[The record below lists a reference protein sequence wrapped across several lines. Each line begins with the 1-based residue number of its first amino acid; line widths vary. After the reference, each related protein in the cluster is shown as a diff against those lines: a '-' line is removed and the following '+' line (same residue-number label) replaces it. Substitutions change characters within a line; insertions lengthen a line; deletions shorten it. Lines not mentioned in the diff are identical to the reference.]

1 MKKFSE
7 YKEDIYKCSRC
18 GLCQSVC
25 PVYRATL
32 SECAVSKGKFN
43 MLNGV
48 LNGDLSF
55 SKQLK
60 KYLDMCTGCNACK
73 NFCPSDIDAGKIFVA
88 AKYDYYKTCKL
99 SLIDKILNSYFFF
112 KAILLLSGVFVS
124 LYRFFCVDKLVTVF
138 EKILLR
144 LGKPG
149 KMLLLLHSQVGVK
162 IKKNDSCNKI
172 ETTKTALYFDGCFNK
187 YINPQTQSAVEKIF
201 DNAGIK
207 FLKKNFECCGVS
219 YLADGN
225 IEEFKKIANKNLS
238 VAGNDFDYILA
249 DCASCM
255 DTLKVYSDI
264 LDNEKAKNFSQKTVS
279 VMDLIAEMQFVS
291 SKKLK
296 VAVHVPCHEEFD
308 LAGFV
313 KNIKNIEY
321 IVTDDFDGCCGFS
334 GTFSLKYPDVSEK
347 ISKSKA
353 LNYIKSGADIVLT
366 TCPAC
371 ILGLEQGFIETGISI
386 KNRPAVMNLF
396 VFLAQYCSQENI

>member
-149 KMLLLLHSQVGVK
+149 KMLLLLNSQVGVK
-162 IKKNDSCNKI
+162 IKKIDSCNKV

-238 VAGNDFDYILA
+238 VAGNDFDYILT
-249 DCASCM
+249 DCASCI
-255 DTLKVYSDI
+255 DTLKLYSDI
-264 LDNEKAKNFSQKTVS
+264 LDNEKAKIFSQKTVS
-279 VMDLIAEMQFVS
+279 VMDLIGEMQFVS
-291 SKKLK
+291 SKNLK

-371 ILGLEQGFIETGISI
+371 ILGLEQGFIETGISS

>member
-7 YKEDIYKCSRC
+7 YGEDIYKCSRC

-73 NFCPSDIDAGKIFVA
+73 NFCPSDIDARKIFVA

-149 KMLLLLHSQVGVK
+149 KMLLLLNSQVCVK
-162 IKKNDSCNKI
+162 I
-172 ETTKTALYFDGCFNK
+172 
-187 YINPQTQSAVEKIF
+187 
-201 DNAGIK
+201 
-207 FLKKNFECCGVS
+207 
-219 YLADGN
+219 
-225 IEEFKKIANKNLS
+225 
-238 VAGNDFDYILA
+238 
-249 DCASCM
+249 
-255 DTLKVYSDI
+255 
-264 LDNEKAKNFSQKTVS
+264 
-279 VMDLIAEMQFVS
+279 
-291 SKKLK
+291 
-296 VAVHVPCHEEFD
+296 
-308 LAGFV
+308 
-313 KNIKNIEY
+313 
-321 IVTDDFDGCCGFS
+321 
-334 GTFSLKYPDVSEK
+334 
-347 ISKSKA
+347 
-353 LNYIKSGADIVLT
+353 
-366 TCPAC
+366 
-371 ILGLEQGFIETGISI
+371 
-386 KNRPAVMNLF
+386 
-396 VFLAQYCSQENI
+396 